1 MDTSPTHPYHQ
12 ILAVTACLRATDPVP
27 IVGDT
32 TSDLLVITP
41 ISRALE
47 GIILS
52 GQPNLDL

>member
-1 MDTSPTHPYHQ
+1 MDTSPTHPYYQ
-12 ILAVTACLRATDPVP
+12 ILAVTACLRATDPAP

-32 TSDLLVITP
+32 TSDLLVTTP
-41 ISRALE
+41 ISRALA